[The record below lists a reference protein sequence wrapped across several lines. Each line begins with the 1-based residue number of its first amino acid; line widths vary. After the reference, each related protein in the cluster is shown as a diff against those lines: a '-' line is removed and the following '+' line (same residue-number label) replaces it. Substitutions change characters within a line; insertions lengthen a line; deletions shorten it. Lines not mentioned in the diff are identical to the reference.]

1 MGFYLNKTL
10 TTQTHLKMPNSRAI
24 RPKKLVTKIKKK
36 SKPPRHKV
44 SFARK
49 FYAVLTRA
57 LFILHTMLAVWRI
70 YLVYDILFVYILAF
84 GLLFLILEL
93 IFTLTCREGAEQK
106 WCCPSVFFYLLCVVP
121 CLWGLELKEIEEI
134 NRYNNRCS
142 LTMNETVGST
152 TINTTLALSP
162 RRRRA
167 ASVIPSALNRSTL
180 AMSTASMTT
189 NKSDTTATQLF
200 TTNKSDTTST
210 QLITTNKSDT
220 TATQLLTTNKTTT
233 TYPQNTTAATI
244 GLEETTTLSTSLGH
258 FQDIKNQVFDKASQ
272 YQEHVQQQFS
282 DVIITLDSLE
292 PKRWKLALHQTLLF
306 VLVIGRWLLPNDGI
320 TRDQL
325 SQLLLV
331 FIAVG
336 ADILEFVTE
345 TIDEENLQDCRNVI
359 VFFLY
364 TTWSCSLFQFTLV
377 LTATKSRKVRLG
389 FANESNTKIAEGDG
403 CCARSIFNSAEVWG
417 IMVTIILQDVP
428 FLVFRLYVM
437 IVYQDVHQMMI
448 FFTGK
453 NILVVILQLY
463 RL

>member
-1 MGFYLNKTL
+1 
-10 TTQTHLKMPNSRAI
+10 MPNSRAI

-189 NKSDTTATQLF
+189 NKNDTTTIQLFTTNKSDTTATQLF

-210 QLITTNKSDT
+210 QLFTTNKSYTTSTQLFTTNKSDT

-272 YQEHVQQQFS
+272 YQEQVQQQFS
-282 DVIITLDSLE
+282 DVVSL
-292 PKRWKLALHQTLLF
+292 PFK
-306 VLVIGRWLLPNDGI
+306 
-320 TRDQL
+320 
-325 SQLLLV
+325 
-331 FIAVG
+331 
-336 ADILEFVTE
+336 
-345 TIDEENLQDCRNVI
+345 
-359 VFFLY
+359 
-364 TTWSCSLFQFTLV
+364 
-377 LTATKSRKVRLG
+377 
-389 FANESNTKIAEGDG
+389 
-403 CCARSIFNSAEVWG
+403 
-417 IMVTIILQDVP
+417 
-428 FLVFRLYVM
+428 FLV
-437 IVYQDVHQMMI
+437 VYIKFV
-448 FFTGK
+448 K
-453 NILVVILQLY
+453 LN
-463 RL
+463 